1 MKKLI
6 QLKLKILAKMILARY
21 KPKVIGITGSI
32 GKTSAKEAV
41 FAVVSGKFN
50 TRASQKNYNNEIGVP
65 LTIIGSSS
73 AGRSI
78 FAWIRIFLKAGRII
92 LFKDKNYPEVLV
104 LEMGVDRP
112 GDMDYLNNIVSCD
125 VGIITTIGQS
135 HMEYFGSFGK
145 IKKEKVKLIENLKKG
160 GVAILN
166 FDNKAVKD
174 SSILSKSKILSYSL
188 KGAAVLRAENI
199 YIANKDFRDE
209 VKSDIKIS
217 FDLIYKESKARATL
231 AGSFGDAAVSSA
243 LAGVSAGLAI
253 GISLK
258 EAAQAVSVF
267 RMPPGR
273 MNLIPGIKHTLIIDD
288 TYNSA
293 PQSVI
298 STLEAIKKIEL
309 PDGSFRFAVLGDMLE
324 LGSYTEEGHQL
335 VGSKLPEADIDVLV
349 AVGERSRDIIRGAK
363 KAGMRDEFIFHF
375 GESESAGRFVQERI
389 KQGDLIFVKGSQ
401 GVRME
406 KVVKEIMA
414 DPLRAEELLVR
425 QGKDWK

>member
-6 QLKLKILAKMILARY
+6 QLKLKILAKMILAKY

-41 FAVVSGKFN
+41 FTVVSSKFN
-50 TRASQKNYNNEIGVP
+50 VRASQKNYNNEIGVP
-65 LTIIGSSS
+65 LTIIGSPS

-78 FAWIRIFLKAGRII
+78 FGWIKVFMTAGKII
-92 LFKDKNYPEVLV
+92 LFRDKDYPQVLV
-104 LEMGVDRP
+104 LEMGIDRP
-112 GDMDYLNNIVSCD
+112 GDMDYLNSIVACE
-125 VGIITTIGQS
+125 VGIITSIGQN
-135 HMEYFGSFGK
+135 HMEYFGSLGK
-145 IKKEKVKLIENLKKG
+145 IKKEKLKLIENLKKG
-160 GVAILN
+160 GIAVLN
-166 FDNKAVKD
+166 FDNKTVKD
-174 SSILSKSKILSYSL
+174 SAILVKSKILSYGL
-188 KGAAVLRAENI
+188 KSNAILRAENI
-199 YIANKDFRDE
+199 KISNKDFSNE
-209 VKSDIKIS
+209 NKGDIKIS
-217 FDLIYKESKARATL
+217 FDLIYKEAKSSATL
-231 AGSFGDAAVSSA
+231 VGSFGDAAVSSA
-243 LAGVSAGLAI
+243 LAGISAGLAI
-253 GISLK
+253 GMSLD
-258 EAAQAVSVF
+258 EASKAVSGF

-298 STLEAIKKIEL
+298 STLEAINKIEL
-309 PDGSFRFAVLGDMLE
+309 QDGAFRFAVLGDMLE

-335 VGSKLPEADIDVLV
+335 VGSKLLEADIDVLV

-363 KAGMRDEFIFHF
+363 NAGMRDEFIFHF

-406 KVVKEIMA
+406 KIVKEIMA

-425 QGKDWK
+425 QGKDWE